1 MHSRAQF
8 FFSFGKGGEGL
19 FSQCVP
25 IKFLL
30 GSQHVPNSTLFYPI
44 SFAFSSD
51 LVTEITRS
59 KQGQYSIGA
68 LGMSH
73 LLHFMGFCDGPIN
86 DANHKKNKMEL
97 CGYRQP
103 GT

>member
-1 MHSRAQF
+1 MHSRGPVF
-8 FFSFGKGGEGL
+8 FFFREGGEGL
-19 FSQCVP
+19 VSQCVP

-30 GSQHVPNSTLFYPI
+30 GSQHVPNSTLLYPI

-59 KQGQYSIGA
+59 KQGHYHIHA

-73 LLHFMGFCDGPIN
+73 LLHFICW
-86 DANHKKNKMEL
+86 
-97 CGYRQP
+97 
-103 GT
+103 

>member
-8 FFSFGKGGEGL
+8 SFSFEEAL
-19 FSQCVP
+19 FSQCAP

-30 GSQHVPNSTLFYPI
+30 GSQHVPNRTLLYPI
-44 SFAFSSD
+44 SFALSSD
-51 LVTEITRS
+51 LVTKITRS
-59 KQGQYSIGA
+59 KQGHYSICA

-73 LLHFMGFCDGPIN
+73 LLHFLGFCDGPID
-86 DANHKKNKMEL
+86 DANHKKKTMEL
-97 CGYRQP
+97 WGSPQP